1 MYQTVGISVN
11 LKKKQSIKTTPQT
24 PFMTIK
30 KKKRYIYFLGNFRY
44 FKSGG
49 KGKKKAL
56 TPLAEFLSYY
66 KICEVLQ

>member
-1 MYQTVGISVN
+1 
-11 LKKKQSIKTTPQT
+11 
-24 PFMTIK
+24 MTIK